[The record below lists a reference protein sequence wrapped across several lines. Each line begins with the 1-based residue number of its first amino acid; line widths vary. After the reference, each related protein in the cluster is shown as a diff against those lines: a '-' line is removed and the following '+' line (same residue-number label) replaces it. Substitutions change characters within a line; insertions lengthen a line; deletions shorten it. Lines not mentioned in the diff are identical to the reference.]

1 MSTIAVR
8 NHTGTIKTKVFRWWL
23 EHDVAKQAAADAAMV
38 NRCLISN
45 PFLAKRKNDKTG
57 DIGSEAAFAQWAEPL
72 LNSEAFR
79 REGYKQPKQSTLV
92 ARIKN
97 LVEGRIKVLKKGSKT
112 GSVQVHIHMHN
123 AKHPYGW
130 CRCPAQKSPLLI
142 QRSPCS

>member
-1 MSTIAVR
+1 MATIAAR

-38 NRCLISN
+38 NRCSISN

-97 LVEGRIKVLKKGSKT
+97 LVEDRIKVLKKGSKT
-112 GSVQVHIHMHN
+112 GSN
-123 AKHPYGW
+123 
-130 CRCPAQKSPLLI
+130 PADQSSLDDICWPIIEFRKASQEEQEKLVD
-142 QRSPCS
+142 